1 MFATI
6 GVVLFGVF
14 VVFSIVYCFLVIK
27 GLRFSR
33 AKGLVG
39 VIGYLTLGVQSKNDV
54 NRYLDAAVADKAIF
68 ALRVRN
74 WSLLIFLMVSI
85 IDFMF
90 RTSS

>member
-1 MFATI
+1 MITAA
-6 GVVLFGVF
+6 GVVFFGVF
-14 VVFSIVYCFLVIK
+14 VIFSIIYCFLVIK
-27 GLRFSR
+27 GLQFSR
-33 AKGLVG
+33 ARGLVD

-74 WSLLIFLMVSI
+74 WSLLLFLIVSV